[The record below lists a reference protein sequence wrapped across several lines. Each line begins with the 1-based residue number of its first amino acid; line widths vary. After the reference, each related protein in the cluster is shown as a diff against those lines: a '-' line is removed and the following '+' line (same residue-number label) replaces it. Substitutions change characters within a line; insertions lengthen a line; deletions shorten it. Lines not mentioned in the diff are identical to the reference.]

1 MKRFREKPEITLN
14 TVVQRDPAQEFSKI
28 DDEVVML
35 SLKNG
40 EYYALNPVASR
51 IWELIGQKKN
61 VGEITEIL
69 IQEYEVD
76 HETCMT
82 DTLEC
87 LQDLRNK
94 ALLINP

>member
-40 EYYALNPVASR
+40 EYYALDPVGSR
-51 IWELIGQKKN
+51 IWEL
-61 VGEITEIL
+61 
-69 IQEYEVD
+69 
-76 HETCMT
+76 
-82 DTLEC
+82 LEKPQSV
-87 LQDLRNK
+87 QDLIEKLIEEFDVNEEVCKKETVHYLCELKNK
-94 ALLINP
+94 ELLK